1 MAFTG
6 DLRTMVLTD
15 LLQWIASRRKSGTLG
30 LQRHS
35 TRKQLGFAEGRLTS
49 SWSNDPR
56 ETLGQALI
64 RQRIISEQDLFEA
77 LLRQEKDTRRLG
89 EILVADGR
97 LTENKLLSTLRNN
110 AEEIVYDLFLWADG
124 QFDFRDEDEK
134 PAPGVSLDI
143 ETMTVVH
150 EGIRRLE
157 QWRKI
162 RVRFPSSEVTF
173 KVQRQAYG
181 IADEAERQIL
191 GLAAAGKPLAA
202 IALESRR
209 SEYETAFIL
218 VSLCDRGALSV
229 GEVLREGGESD
240 PVGRIWSL
248 LRTAAQWVKEQRWD
262 AARQAYE
269 EVLAL
274 DRINQEAKKG
284 LVAVAEGR
292 AKTRL
297 ARKVPLDKV
306 PVLKM
311 ASVALAQEKFDAQEG
326 FVLSRV
332 NGQWDV
338 RSILKLCPMS
348 EEDALLIFGRL
359 AERKVVDFVDASS
372 SVVPQTPHPPPRA
385 T

>member
-1 MAFTG
+1 MAFSG

-15 LLQWIASRRKSGTLG
+15 VLQWLASRRKAGTLG

-35 TRKQLGFAEGRLTS
+35 TRKQLGFAEGRLSS

-64 RQRIISEQDLFEA
+64 RERIINEQDLFEA
-77 LLRQEKDTRRLG
+77 LLRQEKDKRRLG
-89 EILVADGR
+89 EILISEGR
-97 LTENKLLSTLRNN
+97 LTEEQLLTTLRRN

-124 QFDFRDEDEK
+124 QFDFRDEEEK
-134 PAPGVSLDI
+134 QAPGVSLDI
-143 ETMTVVH
+143 DTMAVIQ

-157 QWRKI
+157 QWHKI
-162 RVRFPSSEVTF
+162 RSRFPSSEVTF

-181 IADEAERQIL
+181 IEDEAERQIL

-209 SEYETAFIL
+209 SEYEAAFIL
-218 VSLCDRGALSV
+218 ISLCDRGALSV
-229 GEVLREGGESD
+229 GEIRGGGAESD
-240 PVGRIWSL
+240 PVGAIWSL
-248 LRTAAQWVKEQRWD
+248 LRTAAQRLKEQRWD
-262 AARQAYE
+262 AAREAYE
-269 EVLAL
+269 EVLGL

-292 AKTRL
+292 AKARL

-306 PVLKM
+306 PVLRM
-311 ASVALAQEKFDAQEG
+311 GSVALSQEKFDAQEG

-332 NGQWDV
+332 NGQWDI

-359 AERKVVDFVDASS
+359 AERHVVDFVEAPPQA
-372 SVVPQTPHPPPRA
+372 VPHTPHPAPRR